1 MAEARAGASV
11 GMLRQFHGLGRKFAV
26 FGACLAIAFSWH
38 GETGLVFA
46 AESSPAPGSP
56 ERKLNKDSTY
66 VHLQPEWK
74 SYPGNIVF
82 DITTVWDRTSLNVM
96 RDANSGDANA
106 YMQQTRER
114 GTRTVRQQHG
124 KKFIEVRVDSNCQD
138 IWVHYARP
146 VVDGLRHQ
154 FEFML
159 GKQQSADPE
168 SVMVAHVPN
177 PNYGE
182 TDQETKL
189 ATGYAQFIPICTSK
203 ETTSYD
209 YGVTINDESVGFDI
223 YFVPSIDERD
233 KLVQRRSS
241 FSPYDGCAGHNY
253 QSFSGTCENVGRDS
267 GLLIVIPDELQRA
280 LTHVTVKLRER

>member
-1 MAEARAGASV
+1 MFG
-11 GMLRQFHGLGRKFAV
+11 QFRGLCRRFTV
-26 FGACLAIAFSWH
+26 INACLVVAVSWY
-38 GETGLVFA
+38 GGMQQTLA
-46 AESSPAPGSP
+46 TESGPTPDSP

-82 DITTVWDRTSLNVM
+82 DITTVWDRTSLDVM
-96 RDANSGDANA
+96 RDPSSEDANA

-124 KKFIEVRVDSNCQD
+124 KRFIEVRVDSNCQD

-154 FEFML
+154 FEFMF

-168 SVMVAHVPN
+168 SVMVAHLPN
-177 PNYGE
+177 PNYSSE
-182 TDQETKL
+182 DQAAKL

-203 ETTSYD
+203 ETTNYD
-209 YGVTINDESVGFDI
+209 YGVTINDESVGFDV

-233 KLVQRRSS
+233 KLVQRRPS
-241 FSPYDGCAGHNY
+241 FSPYDGCIAHNY
-253 QSFSGTCENVGRDS
+253 QSYSGTCENVSRDG